1 MKSTDFMRSVFCMCY
16 SKNSIYENWRKNP
29 LIHKNPF
36 AYCNLTIRILQV
48 NYSHSFPF
56 SFQTGKNGLRRYSE
70 RGVFYQIY
78 TLILLIGNSPFIS
91 YSKSILHW

>member
-36 AYCNLTIRILQV
+36 VYCRPAIRILQPYHSHIATLPFAYCRSTIRILF
-48 NYSHSFPF
+48 HSLFKLVK
-56 SFQTGKNGLRRYSE
+56 TASE
-70 RGVFYQIY
+70 GALSGVCF
-78 TLILLIGNSPFIS
+78 TRFIP
-91 YSKSILHW
+91 

>member
-1 MKSTDFMRSVFCMCY
+1 MK
-16 SKNSIYENWRKNP
+16 IGEKNP

-36 AYCNLTIRILQV
+36 AYCRPAIRILQP
-48 NYSHSFPF
+48 YHSHSFPF

-70 RGVFYQIY
+70 LGAFYQIY

>member
-1 MKSTDFMRSVFCMCY
+1 MKIGEKKSVNPQ
-16 SKNSIYENWRKNP
+16 KSIRI
-29 LIHKNPF
+29 LQTCDSHIAALPF
-36 AYCNLTIRILQV
+36 AYCRATIRIL
-48 NYSHSFPF
+48 FLI

-91 YSKSILHW
+91 CSKCIRHL

>member
-1 MKSTDFMRSVFCMCY
+1 MK
-16 SKNSIYENWRKNP
+16 IGEKNP

-36 AYCNLTIRILQV
+36 GYCRPAIRILQV
-48 NYSHSFPF
+48 NYSHSFSF

-78 TLILLIGNSPFIS
+78 TLILLIGNSPFIF
-91 YSKSILHW
+91 YSKSVLHYKWCALFCILRDYFKYD